1 MQQRLS
7 YISKQ
12 TWSQSHEPQG
22 DVFAPL
28 SSFVS
33 KRAFKES
40 LKTYLNQFN
49 EFTDTP
55 DMSVIVQ
62 AMKPVIFQEAMGVV
76 SDKKYVVAQVLGV
89 SRSVLAKTLKEHS
102 SHKSSDECHY
112 CNVLTQVIS
121 HTTKALI

>member
-1 MQQRLS
+1 MDLEQQAAL
-7 YISKQ
+7 
-12 TWSQSHEPQG
+12 T
-22 DVFAPL
+22 
-28 SSFVS
+28 

-89 SRSVLAKTLKEHS
+89 SRSVLAKTLKEHP

-112 CNVLTQVIS
+112 CIGLGQVVSNMNKGIDLS
-121 HTTKALI
+121 DC